1 MIRSIRPLVSLA
13 LNVRVQITVLSRAGT
28 LRRVPEP
35 ASTPQAANDD
45 GPRDWTLRQLADHTG
60 APEFLVAR
68 TAREL
73 GFEDLVFDAEEAA
86 AIVAA
91 LRGDTPPRSA

>member
-1 MIRSIRPLVSLA
+1 MIRSIRPLVSLV
-13 LNVRVQITVLSRAGT
+13 LNVRVQITVLSRAST
-28 LRRVPEP
+28 PRRVPVP
-35 ASTPQAANDD
+35 AAPPRAANDD
-45 GPRDWTLRQLADHTG
+45 GTRGWTLGQLADHTG

-73 GFEDLVFDAEEAA
+73 GFEGLVFDAEEAA

>member
-1 MIRSIRPLVSLA
+1 MIRSIRPLVSLV
-13 LNVRVQITVLSRAGT
+13 LNVRVHVTVLSRGGT
-28 LRRVPEP
+28 LRRVPEAAP
-35 ASTPQAANDD
+35 PPRAANDD
-45 GPRDWTLRQLADHTG
+45 GPHDWTLRQLADHTG

-73 GFEDLVFDAEEAA
+73 GYDGLVFDAEEAA

>member
-1 MIRSIRPLVSLA
+1 MIRSIRPLVSLVF
-13 LNVRVQITVLSRAGT
+13 NVRVHVTVLSRGGT
-28 LRRVPEP
+28 LRRVPQP
-35 ASTPQAANDD
+35 VPPPRAANDD
-45 GPRDWTLRQLADHTG
+45 GPREWTLRQLADHTG

-73 GFEDLVFDAEEAA
+73 GFDGLVFDAEEAA

>member
-1 MIRSIRPLVSLA
+1 MIRSIRPLVSLFF
-13 LNVRVQITVLSRAGT
+13 NVRVQITVLSRAGT
-28 LRRVPEP
+28 PRQVPEP
-35 ASTPQAANDD
+35 APPPRAANDD
-45 GPRDWTLRQLADHTG
+45 GPRDWTLRQLADHAG

-73 GFEDLVFDAEEAA
+73 GFDGMVFDAEEAA

-91 LRGDTPPRSA
+91 LRDDTPPRSA